1 MQVQSLGR
9 KIPRRRACNP
19 LQYSCL
25 ENPMD
30 REVWQVGVY
39 WVAKS
44 RAWLK
49 RLSSSSSGI
58 LKTKPDHRLLLA
70 EGQEWP
76 GQVQPRPHGLHP
88 LSCLN
93 LILQVCPFPP
103 YPAPVQK
110 PKWQSMSPHAQVSPN
125 STLTDS
131 FCPNFHIQHLPQL
144 HLHQT
149 DWPPPTPAEVTWNKI
164 HQAPSS
170 PPCTQVP
177 LHKLSQALVSWLCSR
192 KSQLVCCQRFLGVW
206 PNKIWPAEKAEVAK
220 LCASYWEANV
230 WAESTGI
237 FNRCCPD
244 RVQYLPRTG

>member
-1 MQVQSLGR
+1 MGSQSRTWLREWTTTDGKTNLTHSQVALVVKNLSANAGDMKCRFNPWVR
-9 KIPRRRACNP
+9 KIPQRRACDP

-44 RAWLK
+44 PAWLK

-58 LKTKPDHRLLLA
+58 LKTKPDHRLLLG

-76 GQVQPRPHGLHP
+76 GQVQPGPHGLHP

-149 DWPPPTPAEVTWNKI
+149 DWPPRTRLRSPGIKFTRHPA
-164 HQAPSS
+164 HQP
-170 PPCTQVP
+170 
-177 LHKLSQALVSWLCSR
+177 ALRFHCINSR
-192 KSQLVCCQRFLGVW
+192 KHWSLGCV
-206 PNKIWPAEKAEVAK
+206 PEKA
-220 LCASYWEANV
+220 S
-230 WAESTGI
+230 
-237 FNRCCPD
+237 
-244 RVQYLPRTG
+244 